1 MRNEEEIK
9 AMFKWV
15 EDHPELGKVDIC
27 IPNAGMS
34 YKSTLLEGMNNFLK
48 KYHCLHLLCNSV
60 HLKLKKNVGTM
71 DEWRTMLDVNVLSLQ
86 LCTQLAIKSMLK
98 VLLSLSLL
106 FFVKTHEPFLQT
118 SRAEEK

>member
-34 YKSTLLEGMNNFLK
+34 YKSTLLEGMRIIF
-48 KYHCLHLLCNSV
+48 
-60 HLKLKKNVGTM
+60 KKNYHVYIYY
-71 DEWRTMLDVNVLSLQ
+71 
-86 LCTQLAIKSMLK
+86 AI
-98 VLLSLSLL
+98 L
-106 FFVKTHEPFLQT
+106 FT
-118 SRAEEK
+118 

>member
-34 YKSTLLEGMNNFLK
+34 YKSTLLDGMNAFFITLNLF
-48 KYHCLHLLCNSV
+48 
-60 HLKLKKNVGTM
+60 TFI
-71 DEWRTMLDVNVLSLQ
+71 ELS
-86 LCTQLAIKSMLK
+86 A
-98 VLLSLSLL
+98 
-106 FFVKTHEPFLQT
+106 FVYFY
-118 SRAEEK
+118 

>member
-34 YKSTLLEGMNNFLK
+34 YKSTLLEGMRIILFL
-48 KYHCLHLLCNSV
+48 YIDFV
-60 HLKLKKNVGTM
+60 
-71 DEWRTMLDVNVLSLQ
+71 SL
-86 LCTQLAIKSMLK
+86 
-98 VLLSLSLL
+98 
-106 FFVKTHEPFLQT
+106 
-118 SRAEEK
+118 

>member
-34 YKSTLLEGMNNFLK
+34 YKSTLLEGMRIM
-48 KYHCLHLLCNSV
+48 LLYIYTLISFYF
-60 HLKLKKNVGTM
+60 
-71 DEWRTMLDVNVLSLQ
+71 D
-86 LCTQLAIKSMLK
+86 
-98 VLLSLSLL
+98 
-106 FFVKTHEPFLQT
+106 
-118 SRAEEK
+118 